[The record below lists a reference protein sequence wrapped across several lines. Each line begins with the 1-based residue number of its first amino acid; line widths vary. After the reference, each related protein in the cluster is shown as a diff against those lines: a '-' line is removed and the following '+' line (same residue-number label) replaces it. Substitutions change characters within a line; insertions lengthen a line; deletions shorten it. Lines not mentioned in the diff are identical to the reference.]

1 MTRRQAE
8 EKKQSK
14 TITKKKETKVEKN
27 ERSTPLYV
35 TLRHAVALHVET
47 VITGHI
53 CRTAGP
59 VSYTLVFSYFGV
71 VGDTDANFFHRLFS
85 PLHFF
90 LLVPSSSSSSLFLHP
105 PALLILTKAIP
116 TDGPTDRPM
125 DGKGLL

>member
-71 VGDTDANFFHRLFS
+71 VGDTDANFLDQEQCQK
-85 PLHFF
+85 L
-90 LLVPSSSSSSLFLHP
+90 
-105 PALLILTKAIP
+105 
-116 TDGPTDRPM
+116 GC
-125 DGKGLL
+125 